1 MNILILLNRDLA
13 STVALNYLL
22 PEIAHHEI
30 AILVSERVGN
40 NKKRKPQA
48 LVDLSVVEQGIL
60 NDLISNQQQG
70 ELLTIDGLAKKYHY
84 PVRVENRINQ
94 ASSIE
99 QLAKFAPD
107 LIVSVRYGVILKA
120 EVIGTPA
127 YGVINLHSGTLPA
140 YRGVMA
146 TFWAMLKGERSIGT
160 TLHYIDDAT
169 IDTGRIIGH
178 THMPVDD
185 RESYLDH
192 VLKIYADGCDLII
205 DTINIFERG
214 DVPETKDQQSG
225 GEYFTFPDESDLKDF
240 ADKGFKLFDLKA
252 ALSMYKRFKN

>member
-30 AILVSERVGN
+30 AILVSESVGN
-40 NKKRKPQA
+40 SKKKKPQA
-48 LVDLSVVEQGIL
+48 LEDLSVVEQGIL

-70 ELLTIDGLAKKYHY
+70 ELLTIDGLANKYHY

-94 ASSIE
+94 TRSIK
-99 QLAKFAPD
+99 QLVEFAPD
-107 LIVSVRYGVILKA
+107 LVVSVRYGVILKA
-120 EVIGTPA
+120 EVIGIPA

-146 TFWAMLKGERSIGT
+146 TFWAMLRGERSIGS

-178 THMPVDD
+178 TSMPVNA

-205 DTINIFERG
+205 DTINVFERG
-214 DVPETKDQQSG
+214 DSPKAKDQQSG

-240 ADKGFKLFDLKA
+240 ANKGFKLFDLKA

>member
-94 ASSIE
+94 
-99 QLAKFAPD
+99 
-107 LIVSVRYGVILKA
+107 
-120 EVIGTPA
+120 
-127 YGVINLHSGTLPA
+127 
-140 YRGVMA
+140 
-146 TFWAMLKGERSIGT
+146 
-160 TLHYIDDAT
+160 
-169 IDTGRIIGH
+169 
-178 THMPVDD
+178 
-185 RESYLDH
+185 
-192 VLKIYADGCDLII
+192 
-205 DTINIFERG
+205 
-214 DVPETKDQQSG
+214 
-225 GEYFTFPDESDLKDF
+225 
-240 ADKGFKLFDLKA
+240 
-252 ALSMYKRFKN
+252 